1 MPPFRSR
8 AKKIDTRP
16 EEEQQASRQARLTY
30 GGPWALTA
38 STCIVA
44 ETAHVLLSGTPA
56 SLALAA
62 LGLAGTGAALS
73 KLVLHMDLKAK
84 RDRDVRIRHQ
94 VNSLSATAGVT
105 LGTVVGLESGATL
118 GTWLLA
124 GAGLSIGNNLWSALY
139 KKTAGEKGDNKWAT
153 LEKEI
158 GLAKHELKEAQSN
171 GKGTVIATV
180 EGKDGATADEFA
192 RRIPAMTSAL
202 KLGSGRITHTVDDD
216 DASLITM
223 RVQVADLLKDGF
235 SWPGPSAF
243 GTGFGDSPLH
253 LGRYED
259 GETLRVN
266 IPGVLRD
273 PQGLKTGN
281 VEHCIFQGTNG
292 SGKTQG
298 NASLITDA
306 ATRSEVSIIIV
317 NCAKFMQDYGHIRHA
332 ADMVITNEKEAKRF
346 FKQLGPVI
354 DARASYLASKGLARW
369 EPGCGIN
376 FLMIVCGEAADYADG
391 DAYGKVLRTIRSSG
405 GWVESEIQ
413 RATHDNMDTS
423 ARANHPAGVAF
434 GLADGAE
441 AQYVL
446 PPEAIEAGAF
456 PGWGNRKP
464 GYLYAAGLGIPEDRW
479 AVVARTYAVDRPT
492 LAAAVTAGMNVR
504 TPMDETTATAFGP
517 LWTNRTFYT
526 TPILEGDTD
535 GTGAFPQEQHP
546 AAPATGA
553 GTADP
558 ATEYDDSE
566 YEEDQD
572 VEVDEEL
579 LAKETEDMMEEIRNI
594 LDSDPEPGVTQGL
607 TAETEIEAPA
617 DDAPVFSLPS
627 PAEPGDKFTQEEGR
641 QAILQ
646 RLHEWFASGKA
657 SFEPKEVSDLWLRV
671 DLKTPRNWWNR
682 LRVDL
687 LESGVIEDSETYG
700 EYDIVR
706 DPLAENN

>member
-1 MPPFRSR
+1 MALRSR
-8 AKKIDTRP
+8 AKKIDTRT
-16 EEEQQASRQARLTY
+16 EEEQQASKKAWVTY
-30 GGPWALTA
+30 GGPWAITVGG
-38 STCIVA
+38 CVVA
-44 ETAHVLLSGTPA
+44 ETGHVLLSATPA

-62 LGLAGTGAALS
+62 LGLAGTGAALT
-73 KLVLHMDLKAK
+73 KLISHIDVKAK
-84 RDRDVRIRHQ
+84 RDKDVRIRHQ
-94 VNSLSATAGVT
+94 VNSIATTAGVT
-105 LGTVVGLESGATL
+105 LGTVVGLETGATA
-118 GTWLLA
+118 GSWLLA
-124 GAGLSIGNNLWSALY
+124 GAGLSIGNNIWSALY
-139 KKTAGEKGDNKWAT
+139 KKSAGEKSGGKWSV

-171 GKGTVIATV
+171 GKGTVVAKV
-180 EGKDGATADEFA
+180 EAKDGATADEFA
-192 RRIPAMTSAL
+192 RRIPAMASAL
-202 KLGSGRITHTVDDD
+202 KLGAGRITHTVDDD
-216 DASLITM
+216 DSSDITM
-223 RVQVADLLKDGF
+223 RVQVADLLKEGF
-235 SWPGPSAF
+235 PWPGPSAF

-259 GETLRVN
+259 GETLKVN
-266 IPGVLRD
+266 LPGVLRD

-332 ADMVITNEKEAKRF
+332 AEMVITNEKEAKRF

-354 DARASYLASKGLARW
+354 NARASYLASKGLARW

-413 RATHDNMDTS
+413 RATHDQMDTS

-464 GYLYAAGLGIPEDRW
+464 GYSYWAGMGIPEERW
-479 AVVARTYAVDRPT
+479 AVVARTYSVDRPT

-504 TPMDETTATAFGP
+504 TPMDATTAEAFGP

-526 TPILEGDTD
+526 TPLLEGGED
-535 GTGAFPQEQHP
+535 GGFPQRSP
-546 AAPATGA
+546 AAPSTGA
-553 GTADP
+553 GGTDP
-558 ATEYDDSE
+558 ASAYDDSE
-566 YEEDQD
+566 YEEDED
-572 VEVDEEL
+572 VEIDEEL
-579 LAKETEDMMEEIRNI
+579 LAKETEDMMEEIQSI
-594 LDSDPEPGVTQGL
+594 LDSDPEPGVTQHL
-607 TAETEIEAPA
+607 TVEAEIEAPA
-617 DDAPVFSLPS
+617 DDAPTFQLPS
-627 PAEPGDKFTQEEGR
+627 PAADDDKLSQDACR

-646 RLHEWFASGKA
+646 RLHEWFANGKS

-671 DLKTPRNWWNR
+671 SLKTPRNWWNR
-682 LRVDL
+682 LRTEL

-706 DPLAENN
+706 DPLTENN